1 VGREEKVRGDE
12 RLRRGEA
19 PAKEWND
26 MLSAVEGKVNRRSV
40 RGGLGFQAKG
50 SQIGN

>member
-1 VGREEKVRGDE
+1 MGREGKVRGDE

-26 MLSAVEGKVNRRSV
+26 MLSAAQGKVNRRSV
-40 RGGLGFQAKG
+40 
-50 SQIGN
+50 